1 MCKKYILSAAA
12 ISLIFGGSAL
22 MADGFSTVEY
32 VNVSKSTPFYSTI
45 QEEVPSQK
53 CYDVQEQVSSGGSS
67 NNDVVGAV
75 AGGVLGGVLGHNV
88 GGGTGKTVATVG
100 GAVLGTLAG
109 QNIGSKYNSSSAPT
123 YQVVRKCETVTTMR
137 SRQVLGGY
145 SNIAKFKGKEIS
157 VESDQPLKQIPVT
170 VTYSY

>member
-1 MCKKYILSAAA
+1 MSSHYSSRFTWALLLAA
-12 ISLIFGGSAL
+12 SGL
-22 MADGFSTVEY
+22 MAESFSTTEY
-32 VNVSKSTPFYSTI
+32 ISVTKSVPSYSTL
-45 QEEVPSQK
+45 QEEVPSQR
-53 CYDVQEQVSSGGSS
+53 CYDVQEKVSSGGT

-75 AGGVLGGVLGHNV
+75 VGGALGGVLGHNV

-109 QNIGSKYNSSSAPT
+109 QNVGSKYNTPETTS
-123 YQVVRKCETVTTMR
+123 YQTVRKCENITTLKTR
-137 SRQVLGGY
+137 EVLNGY
-145 SNIAKFKGKEIS
+145 TNYTKLKGKEIA